1 MNILAGGWGQPDV
14 RVLDCGFAP
23 GAEQDGDDSPE
34 RKSGSAAGQLEEWV
48 TLGPGRGF
56 PQVKLPL
63 MFDEFALHKD
73 FRIFLIPSVME

>member
-1 MNILAGGWGQPDV
+1 M
-14 RVLDCGFAP
+14 
-23 GAEQDGDDSPE
+23 
-34 RKSGSAAGQLEEWV
+34 